1 MSSNWELKEKSTGV
15 LKTTVDGEK
24 WEKAQDKAFKKLAS
38 KLSIPGFRAGKVP
51 AAMAKKHIATQQIL
65 VEAIDEVAT
74 EALMEGIKEH
84 EIQIIARP
92 ALDIEAMDEK
102 SVTLVFDIQVK
113 PEVKLGDYTN
123 LGVKKDSVRV
133 LKKDIEEQIK
143 HMQERYAELEI
154 KEEGAVE
161 NGDTAVIDF
170 EGFKDGVAFDG
181 GKGENYPLVIGSGS
195 FIPGFEEQ
203 LIGMKAEESKDI
215 EVTFPENYQEASLA
229 GQPVIFKVCVHE
241 IKTKVLPEYND
252 ELVKMANIENVNNVK
267 EFEAYLKEDL
277 KKHKEEDAENKYTN
291 DCLTKVVDNATVE
304 IPQVMIDEECDQ
316 MVNDFKQRLAQQ
328 GMTLDQFTQFTG
340 QNEDVI
346 REQMAVDAAN
356 KVKVRLVLETVAKEE
371 NVEVAEEK
379 IEAEYAR
386 IADLYKMEVDKVK
399 ALVSADSIAYDLKLR
414 EAIEI
419 VKKNKAAKKTENE

>member
-51 AAMAKKHIATQQIL
+51 TAMAKKHIATQQIL

-123 LGVKKDSVRV
+123 LGVKKDNVRV

-328 GMTLDQFTQFTG
+328 GMTLEQFTQFTG

-356 KVKVRLVLETVAKEE
+356 KVKVRLVLEAVAKEE

-419 VKKNKAAKKTENE
+419 VKKNEATKKTENE

>member
-123 LGVKKDSVRV
+123 LGVKKDNVRV

-328 GMTLDQFTQFTG
+328 GMTLEQFTQFTG

-346 REQMAVDAAN
+346 REQMAVDSAN
-356 KVKVRLVLETVAKEE
+356 KVKVRLVLEAVAKEE

-419 VKKNKAAKKTENE
+419 VKKNEATKKTENE

>member
-154 KEEGAVE
+154 KEEGTVE
-161 NGDTAVIDF
+161 NEDTAVIDF

-291 DCLTKVVDNATVE
+291 DCLTKVVDNARVE

-328 GMTLDQFTQFTG
+328 GMTLEQFTQFTG

-356 KVKVRLVLETVAKEE
+356 KVKVRLVLEAVAKEE

-419 VKKNKAAKKTENE
+419 VKKNKATKKTENE

>member
-123 LGVKKDSVRV
+123 LGVKKDNVRV

-154 KEEGAVE
+154 KEEGTVE

-328 GMTLDQFTQFTG
+328 GMTLEQFTQFTG

-356 KVKVRLVLETVAKEE
+356 KVKVRLVLEAVAKEE

-419 VKKNKAAKKTENE
+419 VKKNEATKKTENE

>member
-154 KEEGAVE
+154 KEEGTVE

-328 GMTLDQFTQFTG
+328 GMTLEQFTQFTG

-356 KVKVRLVLETVAKEE
+356 KVKVRLVLEAVAKEE

-419 VKKNKAAKKTENE
+419 VKKNKATKKTENE